1 MKIVHVASEMFP
13 YMKTG
18 GLADAVG
25 ALASA
30 LADKGHEV
38 AVFIPGYRAALE
50 HKDAAG
56 AERKL
61 RLKVEMADG
70 FYSGEVRMFS
80 PRARLKVY
88 LICREEFFDRRAPYG
103 NGERDYE
110 DNAERFVF
118 FCKAVVEMLRL
129 GDIQADIVHC
139 HDWQAALLPVLL
151 RHSERRH
158 SVTLA
163 LKTVFTI
170 HNIAFQGL
178 FPAKAFGLTN
188 LPDELYHMDGL
199 EYYAQINL
207 MKGGI
212 LFSDRVTTV
221 SPRYAKEIQTPEF
234 GCGLDGVVQTRAEDI
249 VGLLNGVD
257 TAVWNPA
264 VDALIPARYSAVNI
278 TGKAVC
284 RAELIKKA
292 GFTPEGPDARAPIF
306 GVVARLTEQK
316 GIDFVLENRDFFT
329 DHDCRLVLL
338 GSGDKRM
345 EEDLRELA
353 AAAPQRVHVA
363 MKLDEAMSHLIE
375 AGCDF
380 FLMPSRFEP
389 CGLNQM
395 YSQVYGTIPIVS
407 RVGGLFDTVIDA
419 DEDPANGTGLVCDPN
434 AASLRQALQRA
445 LILFSDK
452 PRLQAVQ
459 QRGMARDFS
468 WQVAAGGYERL
479 YQESL

>member
-1 MKIVHVASEMFP
+1 MKIVHVASEMYP

-56 AERKL
+56 AVRKL

-70 FYSGEVRMFS
+70 YCSGEVRMFS
-80 PRARLKVY
+80 PRDRLQVY

-129 GDIQADIVHC
+129 GDLQADIVHC

-163 LKTVFTI
+163 LKTIFTI

-178 FPAKAFGLTN
+178 FPAKAFALTN

-221 SPRYAKEIQTPEF
+221 SPRYAQEIQTPEF

-257 TAVWNPA
+257 AAVWNPA
-264 VDALIPARYSAVNI
+264 LDPLLPARYSAVNMS
-278 TGKAVC
+278 GKALC
-284 RAELIKKA
+284 RAELMKKA
-292 GFTPEGPDARAPIF
+292 GFTADARVPIF

-316 GIDFVLENRDFFT
+316 GIDFILENRDFFV
-329 DHDCRLVLL
+329 DRDCRLVLL
-338 GSGDKRM
+338 GSGDKQM
-345 EEDLRELA
+345 EEELRDLA
-353 AAAPQRVHVA
+353 ASAPRKVHVMA
-363 MKLDEAMSHLIE
+363 KLDEAMSHLIE
-375 AGCDF
+375 AGSDF
-380 FLMPSRFEP
+380 FVMPSRFEP

-407 RVGGLFDTVIDA
+407 RVGGLFDTVTDA
-419 DEDPANGTGLVCDPN
+419 DDDVVNGTGLMCDPT
-434 AASLRQALQRA
+434 AASLRDALQRA
-445 LILFSDK
+445 LILYADK
-452 PRLQAVQ
+452 PRFTAVQ
-459 QRGMARDFS
+459 QRGMAKDFS